1 MFVITSPTVAF
12 RLLIDCRFESVALM
26 VDRMKLA
33 VDLRVVTEFAGITVG
48 VGSGEVPANISACVG
63 CISRFDERIALIVY
77 EVARTARYAVVA
89 GAVFLAVV
97 AMELIAFL

>member
-1 MFVITSPTVAF
+1 
-12 RLLIDCRFESVALM
+12 M

-97 AMELIAFL
+97 AMELIAFLWREIDRPATTSENVVVSLSSFSV